1 MTTIDST
8 PTSTARGAAAS
19 TDQPWRWTATEI
31 AHAVATGLVSSREVV
46 QSCLGRIEEVNPHL
60 NALVEVRPEEA
71 LSLADDADRRRTA
84 GEELGPLHGVPV
96 SVKVNSDQAG
106 YATTQGVVAFRDA
119 VAKEDS
125 PHVASLRRAGAVLMG
140 RSNSPAFAY
149 RWFTNNDLH
158 GRTLNPWDASRTPG
172 GSSGGAS
179 AAVASGRV
187 PIAGGNDI
195 GGSVRYPAYACGV
208 VGLRP
213 TVGRV
218 AQTYHPDDVDASLSV
233 QTMLVQGPLARSVAD
248 IRLAM
253 SALNDFSPRDP
264 AFVPGARVAA
274 RPERPLRVG
283 LVRDLGVA
291 EPTAEVRAS
300 LDQAA
305 AWLQDVGYV
314 VEEIELPVLAEAY
327 RLWYLLCMEEFRL
340 AMPLVE
346 EVGDEGMQKAAAH
359 YYAVAADWWGEK
371 PTLEQFING
380 CSRRGTLIR
389 RLGEILDSHP
399 IVLTPVSTEQAFE
412 QDADIA
418 SVESMRRVMAA
429 QASMM
434 AVPVLGFPAMSV
446 PTGVAGGLPTG
457 VQLLGRRF
465 DEDTLLDAAT
475 VIEARAGTFTP
486 IDPR

>member
-1 MTTIDST
+1 MTTTDPTLTTWT
-8 PTSTARGAAAS
+8 PGVEA
-19 TDQPWRWTATEI
+19 TDQLWRWSATEM
-31 AHAVATGLVSSREVV
+31 ASAVATGIVSSREVV
-46 QSCLGRIEEVNPHL
+46 QSCLERIEEVNPQL
-60 NALVEVRPEEA
+60 NALVEVRPDEA
-71 LSLADDADRRRTA
+71 LATADEADRRRSA

-96 SVKVNSDQAG
+96 SIKVNSDQAG
-106 YATTQGVVAFRDA
+106 YATTQGVSAFQEA
-119 VAKEDS
+119 MAKEDS

-158 GRTLNPWDASRTPG
+158 GRTLNPWDSSRTPG

-179 AAVASGRV
+179 SAVASGMV

-233 QTMLVQGPLARSVAD
+233 QSMLVQGPLARTVAD
-248 IRLAM
+248 VRLAM
-253 SALNDFSPRDP
+253 TALNDFSPRDP
-264 AFVPGARVAA
+264 AFVPGARAAA

-283 LVRDLGVA
+283 LVRDFGVA
-291 EPTAEVRAS
+291 APTAEVSAS

-305 AWLQDVGYV
+305 GYLADVGYV

-340 AMPLVE
+340 ALPMVN
-346 EVGDEGMQKAAAH
+346 EVGDKGMQKAAEH

-371 PTLEQFING
+371 PTLEQFIAG
-380 CSRRGTLIR
+380 YARRGTLIR
-389 RLGEILDSHP
+389 QLGEILESNP
-399 IVLTPVSTEQAFE
+399 LILLPVSAEQAFE

-418 SVESMRRVMAA
+418 SVESMRRLMAA

-434 AVPVLGFPAMSV
+434 AIPLLGFPAMSV
-446 PTGVAGGLPTG
+446 PTGLANGLPTG

-465 DEDTLLDAAT
+465 DENTLLEAAT
-475 VIEARAGTFTP
+475 VIEAHAGTLTP

>member
-1 MTTIDST
+1 MTTTDPTLTTWT
-8 PTSTARGAAAS
+8 PGVEA
-19 TDQPWRWTATEI
+19 TDQLWRWSATEM
-31 AHAVATGLVSSREVV
+31 ASAVATGIVSSREVV
-46 QSCLGRIEEVNPHL
+46 QSCLERIEEVNPQL
-60 NALVEVRPEEA
+60 NALVEVRPDEA
-71 LSLADDADRRRTA
+71 LATADEADRRRSA

-96 SVKVNSDQAG
+96 SIKVNSDQAG
-106 YATTQGVVAFRDA
+106 YATTQGVSAFQEA
-119 VAKEDS
+119 MAKEDS

-158 GRTLNPWDASRTPG
+158 GRTLNPWDSSRTPG

-179 AAVASGRV
+179 SAVASGMV

-233 QTMLVQGPLARSVAD
+233 QSMLVQGPFARTVAD
-248 IRLAM
+248 VRLAM
-253 SALNDFSPRDP
+253 TALNDFSPRDP
-264 AFVPGARVAA
+264 AFVPGARAAA

-283 LVRDLGVA
+283 LVRDFGVA
-291 EPTAEVRAS
+291 APTAEVSAS

-305 AWLQDVGYV
+305 GYLADVGYV

-340 AMPLVE
+340 ALPMVN
-346 EVGDEGMQKAAAH
+346 EVGDKGMQKAAEH

-371 PTLEQFING
+371 PTLEQFIAG
-380 CSRRGTLIR
+380 YARRGTLIR
-389 RLGEILDSHP
+389 QLGEILESNP
-399 IVLTPVSTEQAFE
+399 LILLPVSAEQAFE

-418 SVESMRRVMAA
+418 SVESMRRLMAA

-434 AVPVLGFPAMSV
+434 AIPLLGFPAMSV
-446 PTGVAGGLPTG
+446 PTGLANGLPTG

-465 DEDTLLDAAT
+465 DENTLLEAAT
-475 VIEARAGTFTP
+475 VIEAHAGTLTP

>member
-1 MTTIDST
+1 MTTTDPT
-8 PTSTARGAAAS
+8 PTMSEPGADS
-19 TDQPWRWTATEI
+19 TDQLWRWSATEM
-31 AHAVATGLVSSREVV
+31 AQAVAGGLVSSREVV
-46 QSCLGRIEEVNPHL
+46 ESCLGRIDEVNPQL

-71 LSLADDADRRRTA
+71 LSLADEADRRRSA

-96 SVKVNSDQAG
+96 SIKVNSDQAG
-106 YATTQGVVAFRDA
+106 YATTQGVSAFQDA
-119 VAKEDS
+119 MANEDS

-158 GRTLNPWDASRTPG
+158 GRTLNPWDSSRTPG

-179 AAVASGRV
+179 SAVASGMV

-248 IRLAM
+248 IRLTM
-253 SALNDFSPRDP
+253 RALNDFSHRDP
-264 AFVPGARVAA
+264 AFVPGARAA
-274 RPERPLRVG
+274 VRPARPLRVG

-291 EPTAEVRAS
+291 APTAEVNAS

-305 AWLQDVGYV
+305 DYLRDVGYV

-340 AMPLVE
+340 AMPMVN
-346 EVGDEGMQKAAAH
+346 EVGDQGMQKAAEH
-359 YYAVAADWWGEK
+359 YYAVAAEWWGEK
-371 PTLEQFING
+371 PTLEQFITG
-380 CSRRGTLIR
+380 YARRGTLIR
-389 RLGEILDSHP
+389 QLGEILESYP
-399 IVLTPVSTEQAFE
+399 LIVMPVSSEQAFE

-418 SVESMRRVMAA
+418 SVESMRRLMAA

-434 AVPVLGFPAMSV
+434 AIPVLGFPAMSV
-446 PTGVAGGLPTG
+446 PTGVASGLPTG

-465 DEDTLLDAAT
+465 DEETLLEAAT
-475 VIEARAGTFTP
+475 VIETRAGTFTP